1 MQAIDPALPSASAE
15 EARTVT
21 TAATTV
27 FLTLVFIVN
36 SFAGLEGLHFR
47 LGAYF
52 RRGAIRAM
60 RA

>member
-27 FLTLVFIVN
+27 FLTLLFINPLLDLVEG
-36 SFAGLEGLHFR
+36 STSALVRTLERERSG
-47 LGAYF
+47 
-52 RRGAIRAM
+52 AM